1 MSLKDNQQ
9 KHYMIIAIDG
19 YSSCGKS
26 TFARK
31 IAGKTGFL
39 YIDSGA
45 MYRAV
50 ALLALRNHCIDEDK
64 VDEACLREKME
75 NVNIEFRKKKNAHK
89 NGVPEFETFLN
100 HENVEREIRDNHVT
114 DKVSIIS
121 RLQFVRERLVE
132 LQRQMASNHDVI
144 MDGRDI
150 GTVVFPE
157 ADLKIFMTA
166 GVDVRAERRYQE
178 LIDKGYP
185 VSYEEVKSN
194 ITRRDHI
201 DENREISPLKKADD
215 ALVLDNTHMTPDDQ
229 MIWLEEQLKKKI
241 R

>member
-1 MSLKDNQQ
+1 
-9 KHYMIIAIDG
+9 MIIAIDG

-50 ALLALRNHCIDEDK
+50 TLLALRNHCIEEHK
-64 VDEACLREKME
+64 VSEACLRQKME
-75 NVNIEFRKKKNAHK
+75 NISIEFRKKKNAKK
-89 NGVPEFETFLN
+89 NGPPEFETYLN
-100 HENVEREIRDNHVT
+100 HENVEREIRESDVT

-121 RLQFVRERLVE
+121 RLQYVREKLVE
-132 LQRQMASNHDVI
+132 LQRQMAGNHDVI

-150 GTVVFPE
+150 GTVVFPA

-166 GVDVRAERRYQE
+166 GVEIRAERRYQE
-178 LIDKGYP
+178 LKKKGYP
-185 VSYEEVKSN
+185 VSYVDVKNN

-201 DENREISPLKKADD
+201 DENREISPLKKAAD

-229 MIWLEEQLKKKI
+229 MIWLEEKLKKI